1 MDASS
6 SLQNVQPKDV
16 RVFRAGHAA
25 ALGLGVFNVIKN
37 LPGNPLAGG
46 QNRDSGG
53 IAHDEL
59 AAHMALALPQRQAHL
74 FGVEGLLGG
83 SHHDGV
89 DVLLFE
95 KVRTV
100 PVVSALDFCQSADQ
114 PLQLLRAV
122 TDGQVGQNVADVAEL
137 NLNVVFIPENVIDL
151 NAGQTDASGVD
162 AELGGVKIE
171 DGVAV
176 AQLLA
181 EGVVTAD
188 GVDFLPGVL
197 CHILHLVE
205 NLPSP
210 EGQIP
215 AGDVQTAHEQ
225 IAAGGGDI
233 NLDECVLLLR
243 TGLAEFPGNERIMHK
258 LACVLNDTGW
268 QRHTEWQDYDKNGNI
283 VYCFDTEKT
292 NEYWNE
298 AKILFETLILNTS
311 NNEIKANSIY
321 NLIMLYRNTGEYQ
334 KAINLANTLPQ
345 IRYSKEIMLSL
356 STDGKQ
362 QSGYLG
368 DSLLELAY
376 MFAEQI
382 IYNLVSNK
390 SNFDT
395 DMPIEKVKG
404 AISNFELLAEDGF
417 LGIYHREVC
426 YLYLYLSRLQYEKDM
441 KTRHLFLL
449 AKH

>member
-1 MDASS
+1 MNIRIGERIK
-6 SLQNVQPKDV
+6 LLRKQNKITQ
-16 RVFRAGHAA
+16 
-25 ALGLGVFNVIKN
+25 
-37 LPGNPLAGG
+37 
-46 QNRDSGG
+46 
-53 IAHDEL
+53 DEL
-59 AAHMALALPQRQAHL
+59 ANALGITAQAISRWENCTGDPDIDLLPSIANFFGVSIDEL
-74 FGVEGLLGG
+74 FGYYGEREKKIDDLLNKVELL
-83 SHHDGV
+83 S
-89 DVLLFE
+89 
-95 KVRTV
+95 
-100 PVVSALDFCQSADQ
+100 S
-114 PLQLLRAV
+114 
-122 TDGQVGQNVADVAEL
+122 QNVRE
-137 NLNVVFIPENVIDL
+137 
-151 NAGQTDASGVD
+151 
-162 AELGGVKIE
+162 
-171 DGVAV
+171 
-176 AQLLA
+176 
-181 EGVVTAD
+181 
-188 GVDFLPGVL
+188 
-197 CHILHLVE
+197 
-205 NLPSP
+205 
-210 EGQIP
+210 
-215 AGDVQTAHEQ
+215 
-225 IAAGGGDI
+225 DI
-233 NLDECVLLLR
+233 NLDECILLLR

-258 LACVLNDTGW
+258 LACVLNETGW
-268 QRHTEWQDYDKNGNI
+268 QRHNEWQDYDKNGNI

-382 IYNLVSNK
+382 IYDLVSNK

-395 DMPIEKVKG
+395 DIPIKKVKG

-426 YLYLYLSRLQYEKDM
+426 YLYLYLSRLQYEKGYEDEAFISLDKALEQAKKYDSFALNPIKHYTSM
-441 KTRHLFLL
+441 LL
-449 AKH
+449 RNTKCRTETFSESGSLAQNLPNDWPMWANPDYKEVKEKISKDHRWNLWIEQCKK

>member
-1 MDASS
+1 M
-6 SLQNVQPKDV
+6 
-16 RVFRAGHAA
+16 
-25 ALGLGVFNVIKN
+25 
-37 LPGNPLAGG
+37 
-46 QNRDSGG
+46 
-53 IAHDEL
+53 
-59 AAHMALALPQRQAHL
+59 
-74 FGVEGLLGG
+74 
-83 SHHDGV
+83 
-89 DVLLFE
+89 
-95 KVRTV
+95 
-100 PVVSALDFCQSADQ
+100 
-114 PLQLLRAV
+114 
-122 TDGQVGQNVADVAEL
+122 
-137 NLNVVFIPENVIDL
+137 
-151 NAGQTDASGVD
+151 
-162 AELGGVKIE
+162 
-171 DGVAV
+171 
-176 AQLLA
+176 
-181 EGVVTAD
+181 
-188 GVDFLPGVL
+188 
-197 CHILHLVE
+197 
-205 NLPSP
+205 
-210 EGQIP
+210 
-215 AGDVQTAHEQ
+215 
-225 IAAGGGDI
+225 
-233 NLDECVLLLR
+233 LR

-382 IYNLVSNK
+382 IFNLVSNK

-426 YLYLYLSRLQYEKDM
+426 YLYLYLSRLQYEKGYEDEAFISLDKALEQAKKYDSFALNPIKHYTSM
-441 KTRHLFLL
+441 LL
-449 AKH
+449 RNTKCRTETFSESGSLSKNLPTDWPMWANPDYKEVKEKISKDYRWKIWTEQCTK